1 MQEHINMP
9 DCNRVCSQACWNCGR
24 AASETCSGCGLA
36 RYCGAFCQH
45 KDWEEHGRVCRNTA
59 DSAGNSAG
67 DGGNNTNNSSNNTSP
82 GPEQPSLVTTVP
94 AAQPGTADTAE
105 VGEGEQ

>member
-1 MQEHINMP
+1 M
-9 DCNRVCSQACWNCGR
+9 
-24 AASETCSGCGLA
+24 
-36 RYCGAFCQH
+36 
-45 KDWEEHGRVCRNTA
+45 CRNTA

-67 DGGNNTNNSSNNTSP
+67 DAGNNTNNSGNSNNNTSP

-94 AAQPGTADTAE
+94 AAQPATADTAE

>member
-1 MQEHINMP
+1 M
-9 DCNRVCSQACWNCGR
+9 
-24 AASETCSGCGLA
+24 
-36 RYCGAFCQH
+36 
-45 KDWEEHGRVCRNTA
+45 CRNTA

-67 DGGNNTNNSSNNTSP
+67 DGGNNSGNISGNISGNNTSP

>member
-1 MQEHINMP
+1 MP

-67 DGGNNTNNSSNNTSP
+67 DGGNNNTNNSSSNNTSP

-94 AAQPGTADTAE
+94 AAQPATADTAE

>member
-1 MQEHINMP
+1 M
-9 DCNRVCSQACWNCGR
+9 
-24 AASETCSGCGLA
+24 
-36 RYCGAFCQH
+36 
-45 KDWEEHGRVCRNTA
+45 CRNTA

-67 DGGNNTNNSSNNTSP
+67 DAGNNSGNNNNNSSNNTSP

-105 VGEGEQ
+105 AGEGEQ